1 MPQNSTSAG
10 GAVRRAKNSR
20 AVRGLARGGY
30 AASGVL
36 HLLIGWLAVQLALG
50 ESEGQADQSGAFRA
64 VAQMPGGELVLW
76 LVAVGFT
83 ALAVWQL
90 ATAVVGVPNADNQ
103 AAARGKSVAKAVLY
117 GVLAVSGVRYA
128 TGGGGGS
135 SGGEESLTAR
145 VLAMPGGAWLVG
157 AAGLVI
163 VGVGVYHVVKGVRK
177 KFLEDLTGAGGSAV
191 RPVVVRLGQI
201 GYAAKGIA
209 LGVVGGL
216 VVAAAVTADPEQ
228 AGGLDEALHTMRD
241 QPYGTALLIVIGLGI
256 AAYGGYSFA
265 RARFARL

>member
-1 MPQNSTSAG
+1 MPKNSTTAG

-20 AVRGLARGGY
+20 AVGGLARGGY
-30 AASGVL
+30 VASGVL
-36 HLLIGWLAVQLALG
+36 HLMIGWLAVQLALG

-64 VAQMPGGELVLW
+64 VAQMPGGDVVLW
-76 LVAVGFT
+76 LVAVGFA

-90 ATAVVGVPNADNQ
+90 ATAVVGVPNAENQ
-103 AAARGKSVAKAVLY
+103 LAARAKSVAKALLY
-117 GVLAVSGVRYA
+117 GALAVTGVRYA
-128 TGGGGGS
+128 TGAGGS
-135 SGGEESLTAR
+135 GGSEESLTAK
-145 VLAMPGGAWLVG
+145 VLGMPGGAWLVG

-163 VGVGVYHVVKGVRK
+163 VGVGVYHVAKGARK
-177 KFLEDLTGAGGSAV
+177 KFLEDLTGTGGGAV
-191 RPVVVRLGQI
+191 RPVVVRLGQA
-201 GYAAKGIA
+201 GYIAKGVA

-228 AGGLDEALHTMRD
+228 AGGLDEALHAVRD
-241 QPYGTALLIVIGLGI
+241 QPYGTVLLIVVGVGI

>member
-1 MPQNSTSAG
+1 MSENSTAAG
-10 GAVRRAKNSR
+10 DAVRRVRNSR

-30 AASGVL
+30 VASGVL

-50 ESEGQADQSGAFRA
+50 QTEGQADQSGAFRA
-64 VAQMPGGELVLW
+64 VARMPGGEVLLW
-76 LVAVGFT
+76 LVGVGFA
-83 ALAVWQL
+83 ALALWQL

-103 AAARGKSVAKAVLY
+103 LAARAKSVAKAVLY
-117 GVLAVSGVRYA
+117 GALAVTGVRYA
-128 TGGGGGS
+128 QGSGGGS
-135 SGGEESLTAR
+135 GSEESLTAR

-163 VGVGVYHVVKGVRK
+163 VGVGGYHVVKGVRK
-177 KFLEDLTGAGGSAV
+177 KFLEDLVGTGGSAV
-191 RPVVVRLGQI
+191 RPVVVRLGQA
-201 GYAAKGIA
+201 GYVAKGIA

-216 VVAAAVTADPEQ
+216 VVAAAVTTDPEQ

-241 QPYGTALLIVIGLGI
+241 QPYGTVLLLVVGVGI
-256 AAYGGYSFA
+256 AAFGGYSFA